1 LGFSSSDR
9 HQISLAKS
17 QSDYLSRQIDKSILN
32 LFQIWKL
39 LPDDRPDQK
48 ARFMTETTDHP
59 VLCSTEARQKAM
71 ATIAA
76 ASAEAIAEKFKQL
89 AEPPFDLVRKPETG
103 LVMVRG
109 RMGGTGSPFNL
120 GEVTV
125 TRCVV
130 RLETGET
137 GNAYSLGRNKQK
149 ALQSAVIDALWQ
161 RSETREQIEADIITP
176 LAAAQDAEKKSV
188 KDETEATKVNFF
200 TMVRGDN

>member
-1 LGFSSSDR
+1 MTDY
-9 HQISLAKS
+9 S
-17 QSDYLSRQIDKSILN
+17 QTANSAQ
-32 LFQIWKL
+32 
-39 LPDDRPDQK
+39 
-48 ARFMTETTDHP
+48 
-59 VLCSTEARQKAM
+59 VARQKTM
-71 ATIAA
+71 AVLAA
-76 ASAEAIAEKFKQL
+76 APAEAVAEKFGAL
-89 AEPPFDLVRKPETG
+89 PTPAYDLVRKPETG

-161 RSETREQIEADIITP
+161 RDETRARIETEVIAP
-176 LAAAQDAEKKSV
+176 LAAAQEQSDAAV

>member
-1 LGFSSSDR
+1 MT
-9 HQISLAKS
+9 A
-17 QSDYLSRQIDKSILN
+17 N
-32 LFQIWKL
+32 L
-39 LPDDRPDQK
+39 K
-48 ARFMTETTDHP
+48 ARIMTEATPLNPDESGHA
-59 VLCSTEARQKAM
+59 ARRKII
-71 ATIAA
+71 ATLAA
-76 ASAEAIAEKFKQL
+76 ASPEAVAERYRTIDAPDYE
-89 AEPPFDLVRKPETG
+89 LVRQPETG

-137 GNAYSLGRNKQK
+137 GSAYSLGRNKEK

-161 RSETREQIEADIITP
+161 RTEAKEHIETSVIAP
-176 LAAAQDAEKKSV
+176 LAAAQADNREAVRE
-188 KDETEATKVNFF
+188 ETEATKVNFF

>member
-1 LGFSSSDR
+1 
-9 HQISLAKS
+9 
-17 QSDYLSRQIDKSILN
+17 
-32 LFQIWKL
+32 
-39 LPDDRPDQK
+39 
-48 ARFMTETTDHP
+48 MTEATPLNPDEGGHT
-59 VLCSTEARQKAM
+59 ARQNII
-71 ATIAA
+71 ATLAA
-76 ASAEAIAEKFKQL
+76 ASPEAVAERYRTIDTPDFE
-89 AEPPFDLVRKPETG
+89 LVRQPETG

-137 GNAYSLGRNKQK
+137 GSAYSLGRNKEK

-161 RSETREQIEADIITP
+161 RAEAREHIETSIIAP
-176 LAAAQDAEKKSV
+176 LAAMRADSRETV
-188 KDETEATKVNFF
+188 REETEATKVNFF

>member
-1 LGFSSSDR
+1 
-9 HQISLAKS
+9 
-17 QSDYLSRQIDKSILN
+17 
-32 LFQIWKL
+32 
-39 LPDDRPDQK
+39 
-48 ARFMTETTDHP
+48 MTEISTDPASGDTTG
-59 VLCSTEARQKAM
+59 ARQKTLA
-71 ATIAA
+71 ILAA
-76 ASAEAIAEKFKQL
+76 ASSEAVAEKFNL
-89 AEPPFDLVRKPETG
+89 LTTPSYDLVRKPETG

-161 RSETREQIEADIITP
+161 RSEIRGQIEADIITP
-176 LAAAQDAEKKSV
+176 LAAAQEADKTAV
-188 KDETEATKVNFF
+188 KHETEATKVNFF

>member
-1 LGFSSSDR
+1 MTDPTPDLPAEGD
-9 HQISLAKS
+9 LAAT
-17 QSDYLSRQIDKSILN
+17 QATR
-32 LFQIWKL
+32 
-39 LPDDRPDQK
+39 K
-48 ARFMTETTDHP
+48 A
-59 VLCSTEARQKAM
+59 LM
-71 ATIAA
+71 ATLAA
-76 ASAEAIAEKFKQL
+76 ATPEAVAEKFDAL
-89 AEPPFDLVRKPETG
+89 TPPAYDLVRQPETG

-137 GNAYSLGRNKQK
+137 GSAYSLGRSKKK

-161 RSETREQIEADIITP
+161 RDDMRKKVETDIIAP
-176 LAAAQDAEKKSV
+176 LKAAQESARDTV
-188 KDETEATKVNFF
+188 KRETEATKVNFF

>member
-1 LGFSSSDR
+1 
-9 HQISLAKS
+9 
-17 QSDYLSRQIDKSILN
+17 
-32 LFQIWKL
+32 
-39 LPDDRPDQK
+39 
-48 ARFMTETTDHP
+48 MTETTDHP
-59 VLCSTEARQKAM
+59 APGNTTEARQKTM
-71 ATIAA
+71 AILAA
-76 ASAEAIAEKFKQL
+76 ASAEAVAEKFKQL
-89 AEPPFDLVRKPETG
+89 DEPSFDLVRKPETG

-130 RLETGET
+130 RLESGET
-137 GNAYSLGRNKQK
+137 GNAYSLGRSKQK

-161 RSETREQIEADIITP
+161 RSETREQIEADIIAP
-176 LAAAQDAEKKSV
+176 LAAAQEADKNAV

>member
-1 LGFSSSDR
+1 MTDTFSET
-9 HQISLAKS
+9 
-17 QSDYLSRQIDKSILN
+17 LSGATGVR
-32 LFQIWKL
+32 
-39 LPDDRPDQK
+39 K
-48 ARFMTETTDHP
+48 A
-59 VLCSTEARQKAM
+59 LM
-71 ATIAA
+71 ATLAA
-76 ASAEAIAEKFKQL
+76 ATPEAVAEKYETL
-89 AEPPFDLVRKPETG
+89 TPPDYEMVRQPETG

-161 RSETREQIEADIITP
+161 RDDMKTRIETEIIAP
-176 LAAAQDAEKKSV
+176 LAESQAAEKDTV
-188 KDETEATKVNFF
+188 REETEATKVNFF

>member
-1 LGFSSSDR
+1 MTDTTSSAS
-9 HQISLAKS
+9 
-17 QSDYLSRQIDKSILN
+17 
-32 LFQIWKL
+32 
-39 LPDDRPDQK
+39 PDTQPG
-48 ARFMTETTDHP
+48 AA
-59 VLCSTEARQKAM
+59 VSARQKVI
-71 ATIAA
+71 ATLAA
-76 ASAEAIAEKFKQL
+76 ASAEAVAEKFSAL
-89 AEPPFDLVRKPETG
+89 PPQSYELVRQPETG

-161 RSETREQIEADIITP
+161 RPAMQERIETDIIAP
-176 LAAAQDAEKKSV
+176 LAEAQAGTQETV
-188 KDETEATKVNFF
+188 REETEATKVNFF

>member
-1 LGFSSSDR
+1 MTDITSSAS
-9 HQISLAKS
+9 
-17 QSDYLSRQIDKSILN
+17 
-32 LFQIWKL
+32 
-39 LPDDRPDQK
+39 
-48 ARFMTETTDHP
+48 TDTQP
-59 VLCSTEARQKAM
+59 GAAVSARQKVI
-71 ATIAA
+71 ATLAA
-76 ASAEAIAEKFKQL
+76 ASAEAVAEKFSTL
-89 AEPPFDLVRKPETG
+89 PPQSYELVRQPETG

-161 RSETREQIEADIITP
+161 RPAMQERIETDVIAP
-176 LAAAQDAEKKSV
+176 LAEAQAGTQETV
-188 KDETEATKVNFF
+188 REETEATKVNFF